1 MSEKDVILKA
11 ISLLEAIKTN
21 NIDLT
26 KSIVDELNANFVP
39 TENVINFNELLP
51 LYDIYSNLKVSNESF
66 EYVLDN
72 LKNIFNIDRIRWSIS
87 IRKILIEDN
96 KAKMEELII
105 NTLNKKDLADYQIP
119 LLVQL
124 SVTVDRYD
132 LLNQIRERIKEA

>member
-132 LLNQIRERIKEA
+132 LLN